1 MIERAPVGEDLLRW
15 ASERGSG
22 SWSSFRDAA
31 AYCIAARQ
39 MKVKPWM
46 LAADLSALGHLD
58 IDYERGL
65 WSVSPPCL
73 ALSPGMGLCAYLA
86 GWRTSFL
93 KRRFAE
99 ASDDLDLF
107 PFTVKQLNTAP
118 AIFVK
123 AAQVDALQAT
133 AERLGAQLVIDPPAQ
148 LAEAVTVE
156 TPSILAS
163 PPPLDGDLEVFDL
176 DRLEWESVDDREAEG
191 LYRFELHGRQAF
203 RLRNGGDWFITDRS
217 QGQAILLQ
225 GRDDVLVWKRGTS
238 DLRQP
243 RTIQI
248 PTSISLPVVAERA
261 LVSAS
266 GLLPQ
271 IKRGQRVYVNVSRET
286 AERVSTNLR
295 WQLGIAKRPL
305 RRQV

>member
-1 MIERAPVGEDLLRW
+1 MTERSSIGEDLLRW

-31 AYCIAARQ
+31 AYCIAARH
-39 MKVKPWM
+39 MKVKSWM

-93 KRRFAE
+93 IRRFDE

-107 PFTVKQLNTAP
+107 PFTVPQLNTAP
-118 AIFVK
+118 AVFVK
-123 AAQVDALQAT
+123 AANVDALQAT
-133 AERLGAQLVIDPPAQ
+133 AERLGAQLVIDPSAQ
-148 LAEAVTVE
+148 LAEAVTVA
-156 TPSILAS
+156 TPSIFAS
-163 PPPLDGDLEVFDL
+163 PPPLDGDLEFFDPE
-176 DRLEWESVDDREAEG
+176 RLAWNSVDDREKEG

-203 RLRNGGDWFITDRS
+203 RLRQRGDWFITDRS
-217 QGQAILLQ
+217 HGQAILLQ
-225 GRDDVLVWKRGTS
+225 GRDDVLVWQRGTG
-238 DLRQP
+238 DFRQP
-243 RTIQI
+243 RTVRI

-266 GLLPQ
+266 GLLPK
-271 IKRGQRVYVNVSRET
+271 IVKRQRIYVNVSRET
-286 AERVSTNLR
+286 ADRVSKNLR
-295 WQLGIAKRPL
+295 WQLGIAKTRR
-305 RRQV
+305 RRQA